1 MNLEKNNATV
11 VLLVN
16 LGTPNQPN
24 TEEVRIYLKEF
35 LSDKDVIRMPRIFW
49 LPLLHLI
56 ILRVRP
62 KKSAELYKKVWT
74 DWGSPLLYNTFLQA
88 GLLRGRFNN
97 EADST
102 FVVDVAMRYGNPS
115 LESKIIEYK
124 NKNYRNFLILPMF
137 PQYSTTTTKSIA
149 NKLKTIMKNNR
160 GLEEQLNISFIKDFH
175 DNEDYISSS
184 SKQIELFQDKFGKPT
199 KLLLSFHGIPK
210 SYIAEDEP
218 YQTQCFTTAK
228 LIAKK
233 LNLDK
238 DSYDVVFQS
247 RFGKAEWIQPY
258 LAETLKI
265 LPSENIKDIQ
275 VFCPGFVS
283 DCLETIEEIGDES
296 KELFLNSGGQK
307 YNFIPCLNGDSA
319 FIDMLENLI
328 RNYKKITINYKE
340 LV

>member
-1 MNLEKNNATV
+1 MSIKKNDSTV

-24 TEEVRIYLKEF
+24 TEEVRLYLKEF
-35 LSDKDVIRMPRIFW
+35 LSDKDVIRLPRIFW
-49 LPLLHLI
+49 LPLLHLV
-56 ILRVRP
+56 ILRFRP
-62 KKSAELYKKVWT
+62 KKSAELYRKVWT
-74 DWGSPLLYNTFLQA
+74 EWGSPLLYNTFLQA
-88 GLLRGRFNN
+88 GLLRKRF
-97 EADST
+97 DSKLNPS
-102 FVVDVAMRYGNPS
+102 FVIDVAMRYGNPS
-115 LESKIIEYK
+115 LESKVIEYK
-124 NKNYRNFLILPMF
+124 NKNYRNILILPMF

-149 NKLKTIMKNNR
+149 NKLKMIMKKNQ
-160 GLEEQLNISFIKDFH
+160 GLEEHLNISFIKDFH
-175 DNEDYISSS
+175 DNEQYIISSS
-184 SKQIELFQDKFGKPT
+184 NQIELFQNKFGKP
-199 KLLLSFHGIPK
+199 KRLLLSFHGIPK

-218 YQTQCFTTAK
+218 YQTQCFATAK

-233 LNLDK
+233 LNLNK

-258 LAETLKI
+258 LAETLET

-307 YNFIPCLNGDSA
+307 YNFIPCLNGNTI

-328 RNYKKITINYKE
+328 RNYKNATINYKE

>member
-1 MNLEKNNATV
+1 M
-11 VLLVN
+11 
-16 LGTPNQPN
+16 
-24 TEEVRIYLKEF
+24 
-35 LSDKDVIRMPRIFW
+35 
-49 LPLLHLI
+49 LHLI

-74 DWGSPLLYNTFLQA
+74 EWGSPLLYNTFLQA
-88 GLLRGRFNN
+88 GLLRKRFT
-97 EADST
+97 DRSDPV
-102 FVVDVAMRYGNPS
+102 FVIDVAMRYGTPS
-115 LESKIIEYK
+115 LESKILEYK
-124 NKNYRNFLILPMF
+124 NKDYNNFLILPMF

-149 NKLKTIMKNNR
+149 NKLKMIMKKNT
-160 GLEEQLNISFIKDFH
+160 GLEEQLNISFIKDFY
-175 DNEDYISSS
+175 DNEQYIISSS
-184 SKQIELFQDKFGKPT
+184 NQIELFQNKLGKPK

-258 LAETLKI
+258 LAETLET

-296 KELFLNSGGQK
+296 KELFLKSGGQK
-307 YNFIPCLNGDSA
+307 YNFIPCLNGNTV

-328 RNYKKITINYKE
+328 RNYKNATINYKD
-340 LV
+340 LI